1 MWLEWTDCR
10 ISFLRDYRYA
20 AAELA
25 PVTAGW

>member
-1 MWLEWTDCR
+1 MIRLEWLDGR

-25 PVTAGW
+25 PITW